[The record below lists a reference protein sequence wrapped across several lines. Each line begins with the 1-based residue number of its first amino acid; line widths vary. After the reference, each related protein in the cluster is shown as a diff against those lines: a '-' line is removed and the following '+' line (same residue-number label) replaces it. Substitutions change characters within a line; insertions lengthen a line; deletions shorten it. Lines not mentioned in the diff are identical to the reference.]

1 MKMKT
6 YRAKY
11 LALFLLLF
19 GGTVAAQTP
28 EHVLIHG
35 NVFGGGKVAEVNGS
49 VMVNLDG
56 SSHVMGDV
64 YGGGAL
70 ADVNFDEE
78 EDSTVVNIK
87 GGTVDSN
94 IYGGGLGDTVTPA
107 MVKGKVHVNIGQ
119 QGQASNNVVIGG
131 SVFGC
136 NNVKGSPLTDVRVDI
151 WKTAH
156 TEGVNDTAHSSSSFA
171 ILAVYGG
178 GNRADYE
185 PALVVPP
192 HITTVHIH
200 GCDNTIQDVYGGGNA
215 AAVSGAMVEVDGGK
229 FDRIFAGGNGA
240 GDDNPGADI
249 GNRGTTLRVHAGLI
263 RQLFGGSNERGV
275 INGPVSVTVDHPETA
290 CDVEEIEEF
299 YGGGNLAPITGDL
312 STTIACG
319 VGKIDNLFGG
329 ANQAEITGDVAL
341 TVQGGTITNVYGGAN
356 NANIT
361 GNVTLNLQGG
371 TIINA
376 YGGNNAGGTVS
387 GIITVNIDSNRTDCP
402 LFLDNVYGGG
412 NNAPNSKEGYP
423 SPRVYFNCG
432 TVRHDVFGSGKGT
445 GAVVT
450 ANPLVV
456 IGNASSDKVIV
467 GGNVYG
473 GGLLANVTGNP
484 EVQVKR
490 GRVFGNV
497 FAAGKGNNNVNTAAV
512 TGNTILTVSGGQV
525 DSNIY
530 GGGELASVKGSGL
543 ATVTVSGGT
552 IGKDSTIGHVFG
564 SGLGQSKNA
573 YKNHAYV
580 QSSKVHITGGTIRGS
595 VFGGGENGHVKN
607 NTDVVVSGGTIGD
620 SLTAAERTGSAP
632 VYHGNVY
639 GGGRGIGA
647 SVHEHAGWVEGNTK
661 VTVRG
666 GTIWHN
672 IYGGG
677 SMASVG
683 SHTLSGENIT
693 SYSNGLAEVY
703 IYGGKIGSNGDGDG
717 HVFGSSRGTAGT
729 SYKKFAFTNRT
740 HVVIDSMGY
749 VRGSV
754 FGSGEN
760 GHVSDSTFVEVR
772 QSDSSHRVS
781 EGYPIVGW
789 PLTAAEHTQA
799 ADGSG
804 VPVLH
809 GNVYGGGRGIDLD
822 ASGKHSK
829 TAGRVYGHTRVL
841 MNGGRVRHNIYGG
854 GSLASVDHGA
864 FVTISAGSVGDS
876 GVNEGQ
882 VYGSGRGVAASKNSE
897 YAQMA
902 FVDSSVVIIQG
913 DSTYIHGS
921 VFGGGANGHVSKN
934 THVYIKGGHIGD
946 TLTAAEH
953 RVDPMTGTSN
963 VQVFH
968 GNVYGGGRGVDHR
981 VEDSGLLST
990 TAGCVYGNTE
1000 VVMTSGT
1007 VLHSIY
1013 GGGSLASVGTID
1025 EDVLGNVVA
1034 IKDSTGHARVV
1045 VKGGWV
1051 GSDPTRRIDIDGKNC
1066 GRVFGSGRG
1075 MAGSKY
1081 SELAYVNDTRVIISD
1096 SAYVHGSVFGS
1107 GENGHVLDSTYVQ
1120 VTGGII
1126 GVWDTTTTR
1135 HIYTGN
1141 VYGGGRGV
1149 DHDNNGHI
1157 SRTAGRVH
1165 KSTRVEISGGY
1176 IRHNVYG
1183 GGSLATVG
1191 DTTRAGYIASS
1202 GQKGRATVIVTG
1214 GRIGI
1219 NGHNNGHVF
1228 GSGLGRAGSDAAGD
1242 YTGLTYVANTFVTVN
1257 YSGAASTSLSDVN
1270 VRDTAN
1276 YPNRIAGSVFGSGEN
1291 GHVHG
1296 NTLVKIQNG
1305 IIGTRGTYIEG
1316 NVFGGGLGTDVDEH
1330 ENYSLTAGKT
1340 YGNTTVDVTGGRI
1353 LHNVYGGGNMA
1364 SVGSVDES
1372 GNLENGMATVNING
1386 GIVGV
1391 DGHDNGHVF
1400 GSCRGLAGQPMS
1412 QVRNMAFVNNTS
1424 VTISGNAHVRGSAYG
1439 GGENGHTRN
1448 NAVVNINGGII
1459 GMPYTSYDEMNTA
1472 EKRELFSNRGNVYG
1486 AGCGTDYIDE
1496 NQNYSDSAGI
1506 VLGNTTINVTGG
1518 LICRNVYGGGAMA
1531 SVGTV
1536 TSRSLNADLLSYP
1549 MTLTYKPGTGTA
1561 TVNITGGRIGVD
1573 GKHNGD
1579 VYGSCRGKAGDRNK
1593 FAPLANVRE
1602 THVTVN
1608 YPTTAN
1614 YASVT
1619 NTAPY
1624 TECIAGS
1631 VYGSGENGH
1640 TYGNT
1645 YVNIQKGLIGVNA
1658 ASDSN
1663 GSVFG
1668 GGSGMGLMDAKLVRN
1683 IVGTDTT
1690 FFDTVT
1696 YSVTA
1701 GKVYGNTYVSV
1712 TGGHIL
1718 HNVYGGGNLGS
1729 VGKGNYHGYGETYT
1743 DTANS
1748 GRAYVDIFGGTIG
1761 TDDDNDN
1768 GHVFGSGHGVSPRDE
1783 SRTPRILYCPEFFAA
1798 YVNRTFVTIGETV
1811 GTSDSPRIWGSVFG
1825 GGENGHTRA
1834 DAHVVVNN
1842 GKIGKAFTSGD
1853 PESRVWTLRGNVYG
1867 AGRGI
1872 DKYNNEYYT
1881 LSSGSV
1887 TNNTY
1892 VDINGGTIYR
1902 NVYGGGSIASVGPPA
1917 VPPSSE
1923 ASACYV
1929 NINSTVGYANS
1940 EADKYGGSVYG
1951 SSRGEPAT
1959 DRSNATLSKAK
1970 QTIVNIN
1977 TGADVK
1983 RSVFGGGENGQ
1994 VDENTDVNIQGGHVR
2009 HHVYG
2014 GGKGSY
2020 STSYL
2025 DSISGRIHGDT
2036 RVDILSGSIDSNV
2049 YGGCRGAF
2057 IDGNTLVNVGDPS
2070 KGTATINGEIF
2081 GANNATGTPFGN
2093 SEVHIYHTAHTSA
2106 NAYPVPAPTS
2116 REALDALPHTEA
2128 NYAIKGVYG
2137 GGDKAAHEPTADD
2150 GTTLVYIH
2158 YCEENTVMYVF
2169 GGGNAADTKNNH
2181 IIIDGGRMY
2190 QVFGGGNGD
2199 GVGNPGADVSG
2210 RAVTEIHGG
2219 LIDQAFS
2226 GSNAKGVVSLMSLTF
2241 DDQRADGETPCDQ
2254 VVGDI
2259 FNGGNHAPSGGGD
2272 LVIECGAGFLGDVY
2286 GGANAATLGTE
2297 LDPINLTLT
2306 IKGGQMTRVF
2316 GGANEAD
2323 IYGNITV
2330 NILGGSIDTLF
2341 GGNNSAG
2348 NINGSITVNV
2358 NYDDESPCTDTKKID
2373 VVFGGGRN
2381 ASYTPTHADGLSPN
2395 FSPTVNIQNLPSTG
2409 VQYVFGGGKG
2419 KDAEVLGNPRV
2430 VLGDESVPNGFVEV
2444 HHDVFGGGDAAP
2456 VGDTSVGAYR
2466 NPMVIMKKGTVHGT
2480 IYGGGL
2486 GRTAVVAGHP
2496 TVVVLGTSLVMGN
2509 VYGGGNAGK
2518 VLGNTDVQI
2527 GYGPEVAAPKVVR
2540 QGNAFAITTT
2550 TPEATIY
2557 YTTDGSTPTT
2567 SSSRYSTPI
2576 AASSGNS
2583 IRAIAVRPGY
2593 ISSDEG
2599 TVAAPA
2605 PVISESNGNFT
2616 LSSSLA
2622 GATIHYT
2629 LDGSEPTTSS
2639 PTYSSALTPTGT
2651 QVVKAIAVKDGYT
2664 PSAASVLKLKAPRV
2678 IIEENLAYL
2687 APQSGSTAYYSLDG
2701 SDPATPYSVGS
2712 PVELDDNL
2720 QVIQV
2725 QSRKNGYLDSD
2736 IETPAE
2742 TDAPYVNINAGSGEV
2757 NIIATDDG
2765 YCTIYYTTDGS
2776 DPTTSSNVYSGP
2788 FTVGHGVTVKAIAK
2802 HHGQPAS
2809 SIASNT
2815 RD

>member
-1 MKMKT
+1 
-6 YRAKY
+6 
-11 LALFLLLF
+11 
-19 GGTVAAQTP
+19 
-28 EHVLIHG
+28 
-35 NVFGGGKVAEVNGS
+35 
-49 VMVNLDG
+49 
-56 SSHVMGDV
+56 
-64 YGGGAL
+64 
-70 ADVNFDEE
+70 
-78 EDSTVVNIK
+78 
-87 GGTVDSN
+87 
-94 IYGGGLGDTVTPA
+94 
-107 MVKGKVHVNIGQ
+107 
-119 QGQASNNVVIGG
+119 
-131 SVFGC
+131 
-136 NNVKGSPLTDVRVDI
+136 
-151 WKTAH
+151 
-156 TEGVNDTAHSSSSFA
+156 
-171 ILAVYGG
+171 
-178 GNRADYE
+178 
-185 PALVVPP
+185 
-192 HITTVHIH
+192 
-200 GCDNTIQDVYGGGNA
+200 
-215 AAVSGAMVEVDGGK
+215 
-229 FDRIFAGGNGA
+229 
-240 GDDNPGADI
+240 
-249 GNRGTTLRVHAGLI
+249 
-263 RQLFGGSNERGV
+263 
-275 INGPVSVTVDHPETA
+275 
-290 CDVEEIEEF
+290 
-299 YGGGNLAPITGDL
+299 
-312 STTIACG
+312 
-319 VGKIDNLFGG
+319 
-329 ANQAEITGDVAL
+329 
-341 TVQGGTITNVYGGAN
+341 
-356 NANIT
+356 
-361 GNVTLNLQGG
+361 
-371 TIINA
+371 
-376 YGGNNAGGTVS
+376 
-387 GIITVNIDSNRTDCP
+387 
-402 LFLDNVYGGG
+402 
-412 NNAPNSKEGYP
+412 
-423 SPRVYFNCG
+423 
-432 TVRHDVFGSGKGT
+432 
-445 GAVVT
+445 
-450 ANPLVV
+450 
-456 IGNASSDKVIV
+456 
-467 GGNVYG
+467 
-473 GGLLANVTGNP
+473 
-484 EVQVKR
+484 
-490 GRVFGNV
+490 
-497 FAAGKGNNNVNTAAV
+497 
-512 TGNTILTVSGGQV
+512 
-525 DSNIY
+525 
-530 GGGELASVKGSGL
+530 
-543 ATVTVSGGT
+543 
-552 IGKDSTIGHVFG
+552 
-564 SGLGQSKNA
+564 
-573 YKNHAYV
+573 
-580 QSSKVHITGGTIRGS
+580 
-595 VFGGGENGHVKN
+595 
-607 NTDVVVSGGTIGD
+607 
-620 SLTAAERTGSAP
+620 
-632 VYHGNVY
+632 
-639 GGGRGIGA
+639 
-647 SVHEHAGWVEGNTK
+647 
-661 VTVRG
+661 
-666 GTIWHN
+666 
-672 IYGGG
+672 
-677 SMASVG
+677 
-683 SHTLSGENIT
+683 
-693 SYSNGLAEVY
+693 
-703 IYGGKIGSNGDGDG
+703 
-717 HVFGSSRGTAGT
+717 
-729 SYKKFAFTNRT
+729 
-740 HVVIDSMGY
+740 
-749 VRGSV
+749 
-754 FGSGEN
+754 
-760 GHVSDSTFVEVR
+760 
-772 QSDSSHRVS
+772 
-781 EGYPIVGW
+781 
-789 PLTAAEHTQA
+789 
-799 ADGSG
+799 
-804 VPVLH
+804 
-809 GNVYGGGRGIDLD
+809 
-822 ASGKHSK
+822 
-829 TAGRVYGHTRVL
+829 

-882 VYGSGRGVAASKNSE
+882 VYGSGRGVAASKTSE

-913 DSTYIHGS
+913 DNTYIHGS

-953 RVDPMTGTSN
+953 QVDPVTGTSN

-968 GNVYGGGRGVDHR
+968 GNVYGGGRGVDHQ
-981 VEDSGLLST
+981 VEDSELLST
-990 TAGCVYGNTE
+990 TAGRVYGNTE

-1025 EDVLGNVVA
+1025 EDLLGNVVS
-1034 IKDSTGHARVV
+1034 IEEGTGHARVV

-1126 GVWDTTTTR
+1126 GVWDTSTTR

-1191 DTTRAGYIASS
+1191 DTTRVGYIASS
-1202 GQKGRATVIVTG
+1202 GQIGRATVIVTG

-1353 LHNVYGGGNMA
+1353 LHSVYGGGNMA

-1400 GSCRGLAGQPMS
+1400 GSCRGLAGQPKS

-1448 NAVVNINGGII
+1448 NAIVNINGGII

-1518 LICRNVYGGGAMA
+1518 LICRNIYGGGAMA

-1602 THVTVN
+1602 THVTV
-1608 YPTTAN
+1608 
-1614 YASVT
+1614 
-1619 NTAPY
+1619 
-1624 TECIAGS
+1624 
-1631 VYGSGENGH
+1631 
-1640 TYGNT
+1640 
-1645 YVNIQKGLIGVNA
+1645 
-1658 ASDSN
+1658 
-1663 GSVFG
+1663 
-1668 GGSGMGLMDAKLVRN
+1668 
-1683 IVGTDTT
+1683 
-1690 FFDTVT
+1690 
-1696 YSVTA
+1696 
-1701 GKVYGNTYVSV
+1701 

-1768 GHVFGSGHGVSPRDE
+1768 GHVFGSGHGVSPRNE

-1834 DAHVVVNN
+1834 DARVVINN

-1872 DKYNNEYYT
+1872 DKYNNEYYN

-1902 NVYGGGSIASVGPPA
+1902 NVYGGGSVASVGPPA

-1940 EADKYGGSVYG
+1940 ETDKYGGSVYG

-1959 DRSNATLSKAK
+1959 DRSNLTLSKAK

-2036 RVDILSGSIDSNV
+2036 RVDILSGTIDSNV
-2049 YGGCRGAF
+2049 YEPLS
-2057 IDGNTLVNVGDPS
+2057 TVKSL
-2070 KGTATINGEIF
+2070 
-2081 GANNATGTPFGN
+2081 
-2093 SEVHIYHTAHTSA
+2093 
-2106 NAYPVPAPTS
+2106 APTMLPVLPS
-2116 REALDALPHTEA
+2116 ATPKCISTTPHT
-2128 NYAIKGVYG
+2128 
-2137 GGDKAAHEPTADD
+2137 HRPMPFPTPHRPTVRPWMHSRIPRP
-2150 GTTLVYIH
+2150 TTPSRASMVVATRQPTNPLPM
-2158 YCEENTVMYVF
+2158 TVPRWF
-2169 GGGNAADTKNNH
+2169 T
-2181 IIIDGGRMY
+2181 
-2190 QVFGGGNGD
+2190 
-2199 GVGNPGADVSG
+2199 S
-2210 RAVTEIHGG
+2210 TT
-2219 LIDQAFS
+2219 
-2226 GSNAKGVVSLMSLTF
+2226 AKRTPSCMSS
-2241 DDQRADGETPCDQ
+2241 A
-2254 VVGDI
+2254 
-2259 FNGGNHAPSGGGD
+2259 
-2272 LVIECGAGFLGDVY
+2272 
-2286 GGANAATLGTE
+2286 AATR
-2297 LDPINLTLT
+2297 P
-2306 IKGGQMTRVF
+2306 
-2316 GGANEAD
+2316 
-2323 IYGNITV
+2323 
-2330 NILGGSIDTLF
+2330 
-2341 GGNNSAG
+2341 
-2348 NINGSITVNV
+2348 
-2358 NYDDESPCTDTKKID
+2358 
-2373 VVFGGGRN
+2373 
-2381 ASYTPTHADGLSPN
+2381 TP
-2395 FSPTVNIQNLPSTG
+2395 
-2409 VQYVFGGGKG
+2409 
-2419 KDAEVLGNPRV
+2419 
-2430 VLGDESVPNGFVEV
+2430 
-2444 HHDVFGGGDAAP
+2444 
-2456 VGDTSVGAYR
+2456 
-2466 NPMVIMKKGTVHGT
+2466 
-2480 IYGGGL
+2480 
-2486 GRTAVVAGHP
+2486 RT
-2496 TVVVLGTSLVMGN
+2496 
-2509 VYGGGNAGK
+2509 
-2518 VLGNTDVQI
+2518 
-2527 GYGPEVAAPKVVR
+2527 
-2540 QGNAFAITTT
+2540 
-2550 TPEATIY
+2550 
-2557 YTTDGSTPTT
+2557 TT
-2567 SSSRYSTPI
+2567 SSSTAAACTRSSAAVTATVWATPVPTSAAGLSPKSMAVLSTRLSAVPMPGVLLPTCHSPSTTS
-2576 AASSGNS
+2576 APTARPPATRWWATSST
-2583 IRAIAVRPGY
+2583 VVTTHP
-2593 ISSDEG
+2593 
-2599 TVAAPA
+2599 VAAA
-2605 PVISESNGNFT
+2605 T
-2616 LSSSLA
+2616 LSSSAAPVSLA
-2622 GATIHYT
+2622 TSTAA
-2629 LDGSEPTTSS
+2629 PTR
-2639 PTYSSALTPTGT
+2639 
-2651 QVVKAIAVKDGYT
+2651 Q
-2664 PSAASVLKLKAPRV
+2664 PSA
-2678 IIEENLAYL
+2678 
-2687 APQSGSTAYYSLDG
+2687 QS
-2701 SDPATPYSVGS
+2701 
-2712 PVELDDNL
+2712 
-2720 QVIQV
+2720 
-2725 QSRKNGYLDSD
+2725 
-2736 IETPAE
+2736 
-2742 TDAPYVNINAGSGEV
+2742 
-2757 NIIATDDG
+2757 
-2765 YCTIYYTTDGS
+2765 
-2776 DPTTSSNVYSGP
+2776 
-2788 FTVGHGVTVKAIAK
+2788 
-2802 HHGQPAS
+2802 
-2809 SIASNT
+2809 
-2815 RD
+2815 